1 MVPLS
6 STRLV
11 VQKRAAISDVIYDI
25 TGIVISILRSSW
37 TIPPIK
43 YWSLLCGKF
52 KDIHFNMECTTLWKD
67 TRSHYICAGV
77 AIALLIRCIDY
88 DNIKL
93 LGHWHSDKMMTCIY
107 TSAHIL
113 LEPFSSISIGNEDYS
128 QIPASEELDGWKNW
142 CPHNYA
148 LSVWG
153 GS

>member
-1 MVPLS
+1 MYLQHYKKLLTWDDDDVDGKILPTVIVNLIWFTSGATAHLINIVEFCIKQTILNPTNPMVPLS

-93 LGHWHSDKMMTCIY
+93 LGH
-107 TSAHIL
+107 
-113 LEPFSSISIGNEDYS
+113 
-128 QIPASEELDGWKNW
+128 
-142 CPHNYA
+142 
-148 LSVWG
+148 
-153 GS
+153 